1 MHDTGYIQE
10 ADDNL
15 GTGAKYTL
23 IHVERSIIFTQD
35 YYADEKYFHDD
46 LACFS
51 DILLCT
57 GLNLDIKK
65 ITFSSANIEIVA
77 KILGTADLL
86 GQIADRFYLEKLI
99 SLFHEFEEGKV
110 SGFESELDLL
120 RKTINFY
127 KYTQARFENDLGNVN
142 RHMVNHFRDRWNIER
157 NIYDEAI
164 EKNINYLKHILK
176 SNFKSLHDCL
186 RRNAVTTK

>member
-1 MHDTGYIQE
+1 MNIGKFYIPR
-10 ADDNL
+10 
-15 GTGAKYTL
+15 Y
-23 IHVERSIIFTQD
+23 
-35 YYADEKYFHDD
+35 D
-46 LACFS
+46 LECFR
-51 DILLCT
+51 DILICT
-57 GLNLDIKK
+57 DLNLDIKK
-65 ITFSSANIEIVA
+65 ITFPSANIEIMA

-110 SGFESELDLL
+110 PGFESELDLF

-127 KYTQARFENDLGNVN
+127 KSARERFENDLGNVN
-142 RHMVNHFRDRWNIER
+142 RYMVNHFRDRWNIEK

-164 EKNINYLKHILK
+164 EKNINYLKYILK

-186 RRNAVTTK
+186 RRNTVTTQ

>member
-1 MHDTGYIQE
+1 MNIGKFYIPR
-10 ADDNL
+10 
-15 GTGAKYTL
+15 Y
-23 IHVERSIIFTQD
+23 
-35 YYADEKYFHDD
+35 D
-46 LACFS
+46 LECFR
-51 DILLCT
+51 DILICT

-65 ITFSSANIEIVA
+65 VTFPSANIEIMA

-86 GQIADRFYLEKLI
+86 GQMADRLYLEKLI

-110 SGFESELDLL
+110 PGFESELDLF

-127 KYTQARFENDLGNVN
+127 KSARERFENDLGNVN
-142 RHMVNHFRDRWNIER
+142 RYMVNHFRDRWNIEK

-164 EKNINYLKHILK
+164 EKNINYLKYILK

-186 RRNAVTTK
+186 RRNTVTTQ